1 MEESLV
7 ALLLATAGITSL
19 VSTRIYW
26 TLKPQGAAN
35 PYIVLTRVSGVRDYT
50 YQEPSRLIASR
61 VQVDCYALTFGSAK
75 AIARAVEVRLSGMKL
90 TQGATVFEGAFT
102 EGERDT
108 FESEAT
114 PDKLFRTSLDFIIW
128 HKQGA

>member
-26 TLKPQGAAN
+26 TLKPQGTAN
-35 PYIVLTRVSGVRDYT
+35 PYIVLTRVSGVRDYA
-50 YQEPSRLIASR
+50 YQGPSRLIPSR
-61 VQVDCYALTFGSAK
+61 VQVDCYGLTFASAK
-75 AIARAVEVRLSGMKL
+75 NIARAVEARLSGVKL
-90 TQGATVFEGAFT
+90 TQGATIFEGGFL

-108 FESEAT
+108 FEAEAT

-128 HKQGA
+128 HKGA